1 LHQAVVKPKVSISG
15 KCFINLTSEEVTQLN
30 TSTREDGVA
39 NDVGGAV
46 EVVASEEEEEAP
58 AKVNKFVPAA
68 AEPEPEPESV
78 AESVAEPVAEPT
90 DTTKKVKKRVVRRKE

>member
-1 LHQAVVKPKVSISG
+1 
-15 KCFINLTSEEVTQLN
+15 LN

-68 AEPEPEPESV
+68 ADILKANAAFKEPEPEPESV
-78 AESVAEPVAEPT
+78 AEPEPVAEPVAEPT